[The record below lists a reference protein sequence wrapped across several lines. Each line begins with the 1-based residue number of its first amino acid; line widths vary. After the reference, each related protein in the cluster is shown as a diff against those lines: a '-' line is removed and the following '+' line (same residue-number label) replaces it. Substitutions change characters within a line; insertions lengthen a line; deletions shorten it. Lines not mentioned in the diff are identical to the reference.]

1 MRLRTVLVLLALL
14 VLAAPVAAQGTKGS
28 SKDDPLNP
36 SGSIPWAIPA
46 WPYLLSPTPY
56 PIRPSPAP
64 QLFTVTPTPTPT
76 PTLTPTITPTP
87 APNDAERESLATLA
101 AENSDINATLAAMTG
116 QEIGGQNIS
125 GAVDQIG
132 GYASF
137 FFGYVKGLQLNNIH
151 GMGMVIS
158 FLILALAAI
167 LLTKIITAV
176 LPMMTTVARWTL
188 DVLKLVAEFLPF

>member
-1 MRLRTVLVLLALL
+1 MRVRTVLALVIVL
-14 VLAAPVAAQGTKGS
+14 VLAAPAAAQGTKGS

-36 SGSIPWAIPA
+36 RGSIPWAIPA

-56 PIRPSPAP
+56 PIRPSPTP
-64 QLFTVTPTPTPT
+64 QLFTVTPTPTYT
-76 PTLTPTITPTP
+76 PTATPTVTPTP
-87 APNDAERESLATLA
+87 APNDAERAQLATLA
-101 AENSDINATLAAMTG
+101 AENSEINATLQAMTG
-116 QEIGGQNIS
+116 QDIVGQNMG
-125 GAVDQIG
+125 GALDQIG
-132 GYASF
+132 GYAAY

-167 LLTKIITAV
+167 LLTRILTAV
-176 LPMMTTVARWTL
+176 LPMMTTFARWTL